1 MSLNKVSFW
10 KHILFPLHILSP
22 LHNTISIF
30 SIWHFCVYLELC
42 LFIHRLGRINYAFN
56 HSRESPDG
64 VTTQDHISSSSTN
77 EDENLSE
84 EVDEFGNYLYIF
96 SNFSKIFEKHCI
108 S

>member
-1 MSLNKVSFW
+1 MFAVENKQQ
-10 KHILFPLHILSP
+10 
-22 LHNTISIF
+22 ISN
-30 SIWHFCVYLELC
+30 FCVYLELC

-96 SNFSKIFEKHCI
+96 PTLPGFSIVCRKRINSHQIRNCMEEMYKL
-108 S
+108 

>member
-1 MSLNKVSFW
+1 MFAVENKQQ
-10 KHILFPLHILSP
+10 
-22 LHNTISIF
+22 ISN
-30 SIWHFCVYLELC
+30 FCVYLQLC

-84 EVDEFGNYLYIF
+84 EVDEFGNYSYIF
-96 SNFSKIFEKHCI
+96 SNVSKKFEKICI

>member
-1 MSLNKVSFW
+1 MFAVENKQQ
-10 KHILFPLHILSP
+10 
-22 LHNTISIF
+22 ISN
-30 SIWHFCVYLELC
+30 FCVYLELC

-84 EVDEFGNYLYIF
+84 EVDEFGDVIKKRT
-96 SNFSKIFEKHCI
+96 SRASSKRSSSKSRTRQSTDEDDEESWTTEF
-108 S
+108 

>member
-1 MSLNKVSFW
+1 MEFCFHVAL
-10 KHILFPLHILSP
+10 LFRSM
-22 LHNTISIF
+22 TIF
-30 SIWHFCVYLELC
+30 LCVVCYRNFCVYLEFC

-96 SNFSKIFEKHCI
+96 FKIFKHI
-108 S
+108 